1 MVFLDTHIVC
11 WLYAGETQ
19 LISENALKAI
29 ENNPLLVS
37 PMVDLELQYL
47 FEIDRISLPA
57 SEVLAA
63 LQADIG
69 LQIADDS
76 FQFIVQQS
84 KSLSWTRDPFDRV
97 IVGHALYKK
106 ASLIT
111 RDKTIQQYV
120 EQVIW

>member
-19 LISENALKAI
+19 HISPNALKAI

-57 SEVLAA
+57 NEVLSA

-69 LQIADDS
+69 LQVADDS

-84 KSLSWTRDPFDRV
+84 KPLNWTRDPFDRV
-97 IVGHALYKK
+97 IVGHAHYKK
-106 ASLIT
+106 IPLIT
-111 RDKTIQQYV
+111 RDKTIHQHFKQI
-120 EQVIW
+120 IW

>member
-11 WLYAGETQ
+11 WLYSAQTQ
-19 LISENALKAI
+19 LFSENALKAI
-29 ENNPLLVS
+29 ENNPLFVS
-37 PMVDLELQYL
+37 PMVNLELQYL
-47 FEIDRISLPA
+47 FEIERISLPA
-57 SEVLAA
+57 SEILTA

-84 KSLSWTRDPFDRV
+84 KTLNWTRDPFDRV

-106 ASLIT
+106 APLIT
-111 RDKTIQQYV
+111 RDKTIQQHV

>member
-19 LISENALKAI
+19 LISAPALQAI

-47 FEIDRISLPA
+47 FEIERISLP
-57 SEVLAA
+57 SIEILTA

-69 LQIADDS
+69 LQVADDS
-76 FQFIVQQS
+76 FQYIVQQS
-84 KSLSWTRDPFDRV
+84 KTLNWTRDPFDRV
-97 IVGHALYKK
+97 IVGHALHKK
-106 ASLIT
+106 MPLIT
-111 RDKTIQQYV
+111 CDKIIQQHFK
-120 EQVIW
+120 QVIW